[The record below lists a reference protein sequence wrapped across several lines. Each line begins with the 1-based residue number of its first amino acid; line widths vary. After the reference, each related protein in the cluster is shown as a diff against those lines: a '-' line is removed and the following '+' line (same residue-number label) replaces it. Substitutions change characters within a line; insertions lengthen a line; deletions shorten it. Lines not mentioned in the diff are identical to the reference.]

1 MNIFKVRVI
10 ILGGALVEKVNRT
23 AQCKKCGEVLFK
35 IKSGIG
41 EVVYCCVQ
49 CNNEVEIVKC
59 EKYATLL
66 PLCQEC
72 GGDTFKA
79 RIKVD
84 KEHSLQQ
91 HWDPECIECK
101 GTPKSVYLDGEGNLI
116 DESTRIVLI
125 VKDLEEEVNMKDEF
139 IKVLEGDLEKLNTQI
154 EEKNSVIDNL
164 NSEIEEKYNCI
175 YNLEYKLEDSKR
187 QMSNLEYELEVAKKN
202 ISILEERISYLQWDI
217 NRLA

>member
-1 MNIFKVRVI
+1 MRVI
-10 ILGGALVEKVNRT
+10 VVGGALVERVNRT
-23 AQCKKCGEVLFK
+23 AQCKKCGGVLFK
-35 IKSGIG
+35 IKSGVG
-41 EVVYCCVQ
+41 EVLYCCAE
-49 CNNEVEIVKC
+49 CNNEVQIVEC

-66 PLCQEC
+66 TVCEEC

-91 HWDPECIECK
+91 HWEPECTECK
-101 GTPKSVYLDGEGNLI
+101 GTPKSVYLDKEGNLI
-116 DESTRIVLI
+116 DENIRIVLI
-125 VKDLEEEVNMKDEF
+125 VKDLEEEVN
-139 IKVLEGDLEKLNTQI
+139 IKEEVIKELEGDLENLKNKI
-154 EEKNSVIDNL
+154 KEKNNIIDSL

-187 QMSNLEYELEVAKKN
+187 QISNLEYELESAKNN
-202 ISILEERISYLQWDI
+202 ISILEERILYLQWDI